1 MSLFLRFMLILGS
14 IGTCYF
20 VLRKIQKNKFI
31 IEDSLY
37 WIVFS
42 VILVI
47 MGFFPGIMTWL
58 AAVIG
63 IESPTNLVYLLI
75 IFALLIKL
83 FMVSIRVSQVESK
96 INKLTQEYAIEH
108 KLNQQKEKVE
118 NNTISKAV

>member
-20 VLRKIQKNKFI
+20 VLRKIQKNTFI

-37 WIVFS
+37 WIIYS

-47 MGFFPGIMTWL
+47 MGLFPGIMTWL

-83 FMVSIRVSQVESK
+83 FMVSIRVSQLESK
-96 INKLTQEYAIEH
+96 INILTQEYAIEH

-118 NNTISKAV
+118 NSNISKAV